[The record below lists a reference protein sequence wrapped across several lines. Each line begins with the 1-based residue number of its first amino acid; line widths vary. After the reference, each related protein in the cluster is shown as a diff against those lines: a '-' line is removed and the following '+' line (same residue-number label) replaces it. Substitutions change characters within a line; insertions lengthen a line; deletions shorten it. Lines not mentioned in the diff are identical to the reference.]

1 MSGSLDGSMDRST
14 MTRRRMLALLGTT
27 MALPLAA
34 ACGQA
39 TPAAPSESKP
49 AESKPAAAPATQ
61 AAAPAAQPAATK
73 PAEAAKPAADAKPAA
88 GAAPAVSKDLKASVE
103 LLSTHPEW
111 KDALTG
117 VVKEFQKVYPSIEV
131 NLTAIAGSAY
141 DNQLQTMLNAGTGPD
156 LFQSRSR
163 PRLDILA
170 KSGQILD
177 LTAIADQ
184 TDWTPVAKDASIV
197 DGKVWSVPGGKYT
210 VGLAYHVDVLDKAGI
225 KDLPKTWEEL
235 TEAFKKLKAGGTIP
249 YAIEAK
255 DGSLTFFNFIGLSS
269 TILGINGF
277 NDVVAGKKKL
287 TDPDIVGVI
296 QQMMDWK
303 DYYQP
308 NFVGTTYQE
317 AKALF
322 ATGKVAIMD
331 AGSSDYNGYKQV
343 NPNVNLGFMY
353 WPSGPNGKQATNTGM
368 EFQVSV
374 NAVTKQKDAAM
385 AFVGWLGT
393 RTGAQA
399 MANNVKN
406 LPVLNGVTVEDP
418 LQKLMIATPN
428 DVPVW
433 NERQATVDVRTVW
446 IEKGQGPFTGSLTA
460 ADMAK
465 LLQESVDKNIADAK
479 KS

>member
-1 MSGSLDGSMDRST
+1 M
-14 MTRRRMLALLGTT
+14 
-27 MALPLAA
+27 
-34 ACGQA
+34 
-39 TPAAPSESKP
+39 
-49 AESKPAAAPATQ
+49 
-61 AAAPAAQPAATK
+61 
-73 PAEAAKPAADAKPAA
+73 
-88 GAAPAVSKDLKASVE
+88 E

-117 VVKEFQKVYPSIEV
+117 VVKEFQKVYPGIEV
-131 NLTAIAGSAY
+131 TLSAIAGSAY

-177 LTAIADQ
+177 LTAVADQ

-210 VGLAYHVDVLDKAGI
+210 VGLAYHVDVLDKAGHQGPAE
-225 KDLPKTWEEL
+225 DLGRADRGVQ
-235 TEAFKKLKAGGTIP
+235 EAEGGRHHPVRHRGERRLADLLQLHRAG
-249 YAIEAK
+249 
-255 DGSLTFFNFIGLSS
+255 SS
-269 TILGINGF
+269 TILGIDGF

-287 TDPDIVGVI
+287 TDPDMIAVI

-353 WPSGPNGKQATNTGM
+353 WPLRAERQAGD
-368 EFQVSV
+368 QHRAWSSRSSV

-385 AFVGWLGT
+385 AFVSWLGSK
-393 RTGAQA
+393 TGAQA

-433 NERQATVDVRTVW
+433 NERQATVRCPHGLDR
-446 IEKGQGPFTGSLTA
+446 EGTGA
-460 ADMAK
+460 
-465 LLQESVDKNIADAK
+465 VHRRV
-479 KS
+479 